1 MLKGKTALITGASR
15 GIGKAIAL
23 EYARN
28 GASIAVVYVGDTNE
42 ADEAVGEIAALGVKV
57 KAYYCD
63 VSDFNKSKETV
74 DEIIKEFG
82 GIDILVN
89 NAGITRDNL
98 MISLK
103 EADYDAVLGVNLKG
117 AFNMTKHCY
126 RNFMKKRSGKI
137 INTSSIV
144 GIIGNPGQTNY
155 SASKAGLI
163 GLTKSVAKEL
173 GSRGVCCNAIA
184 PGFIESDMTKDLEN
198 KDAYAAQI
206 PLKRFGTIED
216 VAKVAL
222 FLASDLSNYVSG
234 EVIRVDGGMA
244 M

>member
-137 INTSSIV
+137 INTSSVV

>member
-42 ADEAVGEIAALGVKV
+42 ADETVAEIAALGVKV

-98 MISLK
+98 MIGLK